1 MVLSPQQTI
10 NHTPPPSQHVQHL
23 QPTHTPLPIVV
34 GTLQHPHPKA
44 VSTVT
49 TYIRKFGQM
58 NPLQAQALPA
68 CLLPLSFSLGT
79 CVCMPLRGALQR
91 PPARWR
97 PLGEP
102 RRVRRVR
109 PRGRRTQV
117 PVAAIEG
124 SCGWHAPRCHFLAVN
139 SDAAIEP
146 GDGRRE
152 RAAACATEHGLLE
165 HVRWRTD
172 EHGLRRRRREQR
184 LHGGEAAH
192 CAREER
198 PTSGERPSEQEE
210 RAVPTQFAPA
220 GTAPSRSKLSLFLF
234 LFAKHPRYAVTAGA
248 YRLSYFL
255 PSG

>member
-10 NHTPPPSQHVQHL
+10 NHTPPPSQHVKHL
-23 QPTHTPLPIVV
+23 QPTHTPLPIEV

-109 PRGRRTQV
+109 PRGRRREAQRRR
-117 PVAAIEG
+117 G
-124 SCGWHAPRCHFLAVN
+124 QRQPRPAR
-139 SDAAIEP
+139 
-146 GDGRRE
+146 DGRRE

-248 YRLSYFL
+248 YRHSYFL

>member
-1 MVLSPQQTI
+1 MWAKRVAVQLYSYTPTRVAPAQTSADEPGFRGFGGQGMVLSPQRTI

-23 QPTHTPLPIVV
+23 QPTHTPLPIEV

-109 PRGRRTQV
+109 PRGRRREAQRRR
-117 PVAAIEG
+117 G
-124 SCGWHAPRCHFLAVN
+124 QRG
-139 SDAAIEP
+139 
-146 GDGRRE
+146 GRHHTHPPSE
-152 RAAACATEHGLLE
+152 D
-165 HVRWRTD
+165 V
-172 EHGLRRRRREQR
+172 RRRRSTHT
-184 LHGGEAAH
+184 L
-192 CAREER
+192 
-198 PTSGERPSEQEE
+198 PP
-210 RAVPTQFAPA
+210 
-220 GTAPSRSKLSLFLF
+220 FL
-234 LFAKHPRYAVTAGA
+234 TG
-248 YRLSYFL
+248 
-255 PSG
+255 